1 MSKSRKS
8 IVTLAL
14 SFLIAFCVA
23 LVPVKALAAEGKISY
38 LEEIQSVSAGDAQP
52 YALMALNEDYGVA
65 TANIHYANAFP
76 SFRKSVV
83 YNPSYAI
90 TGDVLSV
97 SLFTYGLSDGID
109 KTFIALHLPVSVSGI
124 RADDNLTRYEYW
136 ALVNGRRYVL
146 GSGDFYNIYLD
157 DKIKDP
163 FIEIGVDLY
172 FSSKYVNDFSST
184 LLPINGTY
192 DGGVNSQYYDSTGKI
207 IGDQYGDIS
216 LGVNGTYIDDIV
228 NNRAIEHTL
237 IFSCSS
243 GSYECRYYE
252 HEEIGVIKQFQQA
265 MQDQI
270 YSLNVNVT
278 NGLNYV
284 RDIIVTKV
292 DEFIGVINTKFTEL
306 FTKMEEDQEELIN
319 GYQGTGTSDASSRFD
334 QSAGELEN
342 VESDLTN
349 ITNSSIDNYTDTAFD
364 TSVIA
369 SLGSSLVYVVTWF
382 TNFWNMGGLFT
393 SILNV
398 GLALSVAFFILRLR
412 GGS

>member
-23 LVPVKALAAEGKISY
+23 LVPVKAMAATQYGEVYEWTGDIATVQPTGLLHLDYTYQENQSYDGSNIVNGYVISSY
-38 LEEIQSVSAGDAQP
+38 RGDAVMYMDLQGNDVGYINGIIQFP
-52 YALMALNEDYGVA
+52 VTFAINDSVGTEYYFNAVLEHSYIDGIVTHSAVTKSTVNSVTVRVFIEFNDYFVEGSDRIPLHFSLSYSNRVNSQRNNVIGYKSTNPVRDEWAGSLTFYSDIRDTPGYDGRMALYASQSA
-65 TANIHYANAFP
+65 T
-76 SFRKSVV
+76 RLQ
-83 YNPSYAI
+83 
-90 TGDVLSV
+90 T
-97 SLFTYGLSDGID
+97 
-109 KTFIALHLPVSVSGI
+109 
-124 RADDNLTRYEYW
+124 
-136 ALVNGRRYVL
+136 
-146 GSGDFYNIYLD
+146 
-157 DKIKDP
+157 
-163 FIEIGVDLY
+163 
-172 FSSKYVNDFSST
+172 
-184 LLPINGTY
+184 INGTIKTMHE
-192 DGGVNSQYYDSTGKI
+192 DLVQN
-207 IGDQYGDIS
+207 IS
-216 LGVNGTYIDDIV
+216 FFRNEVASYFADLTNNISNWFTSLTSNLSNWYNGLISNLNTNFDRLLNQ
-228 NNRAIEHTL
+228 NND
-237 IFSCSS
+237 
-243 GSYECRYYE
+243 E
-252 HEEIGVIKQFQQA
+252 HEE
-265 MQDQI
+265 
-270 YSLNVNVT
+270 T
-278 NGLNYV
+278 
-284 RDIIVTKV
+284 
-292 DEFIGVINTKFTEL
+292 
-306 FTKMEEDQEELIN
+306 IN